1 MRAYKIWNLKTMPW
15 GSLSLSKAKS
25 TVQAISACNLER
37 NPNLWQN
44 KQFRAALRA
53 SFTGASVTDQQES
66 KEMHSNEW
74 RHWERPAGVHGKLQG
89 GVVHLNVSSP
99 AVCLNVLKVRWCKQA
114 MSQPITVSVQE
125 ALRIHT
131 LIRLSPCAL
140 SLWIKGD
147 GLLIAL
153 KHFDSCC
160 YFNR

>member
-1 MRAYKIWNLKTMPW
+1 MRAYKIWNLKRMPW

-89 GVVHLNVSSP
+89 GVCAFKCVEPSCVPQCTKGPVVQTGHEPANHSVRAGGAPYTYANKALTLCPVIVDKRRWFVDSS
-99 AVCLNVLKVRWCKQA
+99 
-114 MSQPITVSVQE
+114 E
-125 ALRIHT
+125 AFWLM
-131 LIRLSPCAL
+131 
-140 SLWIKGD
+140 
-147 GLLIAL
+147 LLL
-153 KHFDSCC
+153 
-160 YFNR
+160 